1 MRKHN
6 GMRPQDIVIL
16 LKIISLG
23 QHAWQLKDLARDLFI
38 SPSEVSESLNRSYQA
53 GLIDYDKK
61 NVSRQSLMEFLQ
73 FGLQYVF
80 PQHPGAMVNGM
91 PTAHAHPYMRKHFK
105 SDLIY
110 VWPDLH
116 GKERGLAIEPFY
128 PKQPAAAKKDEEL
141 YKLLALIDVIRVGRT
156 REIKVAVQE
165 LSKIILNER
174 SYQPS

>member
-1 MRKHN
+1 
-6 GMRPQDIVIL
+6 
-16 LKIISLG
+16 
-23 QHAWQLKDLARDLFI
+23 
-38 SPSEVSESLNRSYQA
+38 
-53 GLIDYDKK
+53 
-61 NVSRQSLMEFLQ
+61 MEFLQ

-91 PTAHAHPYMRKHFK
+91 PTAHAHPFMRQHFI
-105 SDLIY
+105 SDMKY

-116 GKERGLAIEPFY
+116 GKERGLSIEPFY

-156 REIKVAVQE
+156 REIKVAVEE
-165 LSKIILNER
+165 LSKIMLNER